1 MIRISELKL
10 PLTALPVEVRR
21 ASDAPSETDEDRIPA
36 PHPEA
41 ALRKL
46 SAQALG
52 IDSDEID
59 QLQVFKRSFDA
70 RKVEL
75 LAVFIVDVTLKNAAD
90 EAQLLAQFPKHPHIQ
105 ATPNMTWQ
113 APCHAPAHFGLKEGQ
128 RPVVVGFGPCG
139 IFAALS
145 LAQMGFKPIV
155 IERGSPVR
163 QRTKDTWGLWRK
175 QTLNPESNV
184 QFGEGGAG
192 TFSDGKLYSQIKD
205 PRHLGRKVMNEF
217 VQAGAPA
224 DILFAAHPHIGTFKL
239 VKVVENLREQIIA
252 MGGEIRFE
260 QRVIDIDIETSG
272 AGRQVTGLHMEDRN
286 TGKRTYLA
294 TKHVVLA
301 LGHSARDTFTLLYE
315 RGVYMEAKAFS
326 VGVRIEHPQ
335 SVIDAARWGRHA
347 GHPLLGAADYKLVHH
362 AQNGRAVYS
371 FCMCPGGT
379 VVAATSEAGRVV
391 TNGMS
396 QYSRNERNANAGMVV
411 AIEPSDYPLD
421 IASWLAAFGE
431 QDGLKWA
438 AQAQAMAQQTP
449 KAYHPLSGIV
459 LQRQLESKAYV
470 AGGENY
476 TAPGQLVGDFLAAR
490 CSKEFGEVLP
500 SYKPGVSL
508 GDLAQVLPSY
518 AIAAMREALPVFGR
532 KIKGYDMQDAVLTG
546 VETRTSSPLKMTRGE
561 NLQSLNTQGLYPA
574 GEGASYA
581 GGILSAGVDGIKVA
595 EALALSLSNS
605 PMRPSV

>member
-36 PHPEA
+36 PHPES
-41 ALRKL
+41 ALRQMA
-46 SAQALG
+46 AQALG
-52 IDSDEID
+52 IDAEGID
-59 QLQVFKRSFDA
+59 QLHVFKRSFDA
-70 RKVEL
+70 RKADL
-75 LAVFIVDVTLKNAAD
+75 LAVFIVDVSLKDSSSEAALI
-90 EAQLLAQFPKHPHIQ
+90 AKFPKHPHIQ

-113 APCHAPAHFGLKEGQ
+113 APCHAPAHFGQHDGE

-217 VQAGAPA
+217 VQAGAPS

-239 VKVVENLREQIIA
+239 VRVVENLREQIIA
-252 MGGEIRFE
+252 LGGEVRFE
-260 QRVIDIDIETSG
+260 QRVVDIDIEATAS
-272 AGRQVTGLHMEDRN
+272 GRQVTGLHMADRN
-286 TGKRTYLA
+286 TGARSYLA
-294 TKHVVLA
+294 THHVVLA

-411 AIEPSDYPLD
+411 AIEPADYPVD
-421 IASWLAAFGE
+421 TASWQAAFGE

-438 AQAQAMAQQTP
+438 TQAQAMSQQMP
-449 KAYHPLSGIV
+449 KAYHPLSGMV

-476 TAPGQLVGDFLAAR
+476 TAPGQLVGDFLAKRA
-490 CSKEFGEVLP
+490 SKEFGDVVP
-500 SYKPGVSL
+500 SYQPGVSL

-518 AIAAMREALPVFGR
+518 AIEAMREALPVFGR
-532 KIKGYDMQDAVLTG
+532 KIKGYDMKDAVLTG

-561 NLQSLNTQGLYPA
+561 NFQSLNTQGLYPA

-595 EALALSLSNS
+595 EALAQSLCNS